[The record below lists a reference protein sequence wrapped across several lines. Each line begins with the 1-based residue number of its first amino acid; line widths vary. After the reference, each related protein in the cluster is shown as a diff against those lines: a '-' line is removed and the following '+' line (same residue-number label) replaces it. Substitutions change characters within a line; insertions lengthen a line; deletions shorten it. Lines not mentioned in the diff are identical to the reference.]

1 MTLILKNGKAQ
12 EIYKYVSRTSE
23 FKKVFKQKI
32 NIEKSLENLY
42 TNRAWGNWNKKQQHL
57 QSLRK

>member
-42 TNRAWGNWNKKQQHL
+42 TNRA
-57 QSLRK
+57 